1 MSPTVQAEAWRAVCP
16 FPFGDQWV
24 ARLYEAYASPP
35 RAYHSFEHIR
45 EVVEQ
50 FSLVRDW
57 RQPNEVFAAVLG
69 HDVIY
74 VAGAKDNEARSAEW
88 MCSLL
93 KQAGLDTLMNLE
105 RVGELILLTARH
117 GRLQPADLAMD
128 PDAARF
134 LDCDMAILGA
144 PPARFAEY
152 DAAVATEYRGA
163 MSALTFA
170 TAYKM
175 GRAKFLKQLL
185 ASERIYLSDEFHKR
199 LDAAA
204 RLNLRQA
211 LAG

>member
-1 MSPTVQAEAWRAVCP
+1 MSTALQADAWRAVCP
-16 FPFGDQWV
+16 FPLGDPWV
-24 ARLYEAYASPP
+24 ARLYEAYVSPP

-69 HDVIY
+69 HDAIY

-88 MCSLL
+88 MCALL
-93 KQAGLDTLMNLE
+93 KQAGLDTLIDLQ
-105 RVGELILLTARH
+105 RVAELILLTARH
-117 GRLQPADLAMD
+117 GRLLPVELATD

-134 LDCDMAILGA
+134 LDCDMAILAA
-144 PPARFAEY
+144 PASRFAEY
-152 DAAVATEYRGA
+152 DTAVATEYRGA

-170 TAYKM
+170 TAYKF

-204 RLNLRQA
+204 RHNLRQA
-211 LAG
+211 LTG